1 MSDNDKKDTKAA
13 DKTELSIKEGDI
25 VWHIA
30 DRCICEVTSV
40 RLQPKPY
47 IYVVRIAGGRSYNN
61 EPTQHEIE
69 LLLSKEQISYEV
81 VTSDNAIKA
90 FYKGKAVMNLE
101 FELELKDSIEV
112 LSYALSS
119 VRRNY
124 IYNQLLEMYPDTKI
138 SSAIINGW
146 Y

>member
-1 MSDNDKKDTKAA
+1 MSDNNKNDIKAA
-13 DKTELSIKEGDI
+13 AETELSVKQGDI
-25 VWHIA
+25 VWHIT
-30 DRCICEVTSV
+30 DKCICEVTSV

-90 FYKGKAVMNLE
+90 FYKDKAVMDLE
-101 FELELKDSIEV
+101 FELELKDSIEI

-138 SSAIINGW
+138 SRAIINGW